1 LKKELNK
8 MMLPVN
14 SISQTRTEFQK
25 LFKQA
30 ILTNREFLAENAK
43 ETSTD
48 ETVSIIRTK
57 LLDEWLDHAYTFKP
71 IWELDEENRL
81 WSVTLPEIRIYTDAP
96 TREEATEQV
105 VELVLDY
112 CEDYFN
118 RLDLFTALPDRHGH
132 YPYLR
137 RIIRCKGTS
146 EVKEVLNL

>member
-1 LKKELNK
+1 

-14 SISQTRTEFQK
+14 SISQARTEFQK

-30 ILTNREFLAENAK
+30 VLTNREFLTENAK

-57 LLDEWLDHAYTFKP
+57 LLDEWLDHAYTFNP
-71 IWELDEENRL
+71 AWEFDEENQL
-81 WSVTLPEIRIYTDAP
+81 WSVTLPEIRVYTDAP
-96 TREEATEQV
+96 TKEEATEQLI
-105 VELVLDY
+105 ELVLDY

-118 RLDLFTALPDRHGH
+118 RLDLFTALPDRRGH

-137 RIIRCKGTS
+137 RIIRCKDTS
-146 EVKEVLNL
+146 VVKKVLNL

>member
-1 LKKELNK
+1 

-14 SISQTRTEFQK
+14 SISQARTEFQK

-30 ILTNREFLAENAK
+30 VLTNREFLTENAK

-57 LLDEWLDHAYTFKP
+57 LLDEWLDHAYTFNP
-71 IWELDEENRL
+71 AWEFDEENQL
-81 WSVTLPEIRIYTDAP
+81 WSVTLPEIRVYTDAP
-96 TREEATEQV
+96 TKEEATEQLM
-105 VELVLDY
+105 ELVLDY

-118 RLDLFTALPDRHGH
+118 RLDLFTALPDRRGH

-137 RIIRCKGTS
+137 RIIRCKDTS
-146 EVKEVLNL
+146 EVKKVLNL